1 MSDYGKTCLGR
12 RPFQCSVLHFSD
24 NAVRDLHFPT
34 MVLPLFRECLAL
46 PVQLTLTSVPVAV
59 AKAAVNKHPHK
70 KNCKVWLSDMHF
82 LDFRGVFSRMCWA
95 LRLQRFHE
103 SFAA

>member
-70 KNCKVWLSDMHF
+70 KKTARFGCRTCTF
-82 LDFRGVFSRMCWA
+82 LISVEC
-95 LRLQRFHE
+95 FH
-103 SFAA
+103 ACAGR